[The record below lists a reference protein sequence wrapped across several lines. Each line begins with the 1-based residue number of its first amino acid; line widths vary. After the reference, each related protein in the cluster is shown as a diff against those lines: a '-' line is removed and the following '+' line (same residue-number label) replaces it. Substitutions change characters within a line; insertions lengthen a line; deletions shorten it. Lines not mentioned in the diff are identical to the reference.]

1 MVNGREQDR
10 EENALKLLL
19 LGATGRVGCE
29 IARLAAQDGHQVNVL
44 VRTPEKL
51 PSDIKVRQVFRGD
64 ATVKED
70 IEQAIEGCDAVVS
83 ALGTDGGTVLTDAVP
98 LLITAMQERSIK
110 RLLTMGTAG
119 ILNSRTDPGLLRYQS
134 SESKR
139 KLTRAA
145 REHHEAY
152 LAIKESYL
160 DWTIICPTYLPDGPP
175 TGNYRTEK
183 DYLPLEGMQIST
195 GDTAEF
201 AYKQLSSEEF
211 LCSRVGIA
219 Y

>member
-1 MVNGREQDR
+1 M
-10 EENALKLLL
+10 KLLL
-19 LGATGRVGCE
+19 LGATGRVGSE
-29 IARLAAQDGHQVNVL
+29 IARLAAKDGHQVNVL

-51 PSDIKVRQVFRGD
+51 PSDVNAFHVYRGD

-70 IEQAIEGCDAVVS
+70 IEQAIEGCDTVIS
-83 ALGTDGGTVLTDAVP
+83 TLSSDGGTVLTEAVP
-98 LLITAMQERSIK
+98 LVIKAMQDRCIK
-110 RLLTMGTAG
+110 RLLTIGTAG

-145 REHHEAY
+145 REHHDAY
-152 LAIKESYL
+152 LAIKESSL
-160 DWTIICPTYLPDGPP
+160 DWTIVCPTYLPDGPP
-175 TGNYRTEK
+175 TGSYRTEK
-183 DYLPLEGMQIST
+183 DYLPLEGKQIST

-201 AYKQLSSEEF
+201 AYKELSSEEF
-211 LCSRVGIA
+211 LHSRVGIA